1 MKHKIALLF
10 ILLLI
15 ATAGK
20 SYGMLQVEDSDT
32 SDVRSSQPFNFNE
45 PEAVRYSASYLDRH
59 KSRRH
64 WCAVH
69 EVGLGMVTV
78 GGTTALLGAVLIST
92 APTADTQGIFPTGQA
107 LSGLGMEVL
116 GLLTT
121 VAGAPLLIGGSIHD
135 QKKWRYGFVG
145 PKGAMGVAYSF

>member
-1 MKHKIALLF
+1 MKYKIVLLSLVF
-10 ILLLI
+10 LI
-15 ATAGK
+15 SAAGR
-20 SYGMLQVEDSDT
+20 SLGALQVEDSDT
-32 SDVRSSQPFNFNE
+32 SDVSSSQPFNFNE
-45 PEAVRYSASYLDRH
+45 PEAVRYSAADNDYH
-59 KSRRH
+59 KPRRH

-92 APTADTQGIFPTGQA
+92 APTADTQGIFPKGQA

-145 PKGAMGVAYSF
+145 PKGGVGVAYNF

>member
-1 MKHKIALLF
+1 
-10 ILLLI
+10 LLLM
-15 ATAGK
+15 ATAGR
-20 SYGMLQVEDSDT
+20 SFGALQVEDSDT
-32 SDVRSSQPFNFNE
+32 SDVSSSQPFNFNE
-45 PEAVRYSASYLDRH
+45 PEAVRYSAADNDHH
-59 KSRRH
+59 KPRRH
-64 WCAVH
+64 WCVVH
-69 EVGLGMVTV
+69 EVGLGMVTA

-92 APTADTQGIFPTGQA
+92 APTADKQGLFPTGQA

-145 PKGAMGVAYSF
+145 PKGAMGVAYNF